1 MRNSVPSV
9 LGFEVEFDIGVL
21 KSGIEFDFGLGFS
34 KIQAELS
41 WKVNFS
47 ASGVI
52 FSQCIDSFIVW
63 GIELRI

>member
-1 MRNSVPSV
+1 MYNRSYLNSVPSV

-21 KSGIEFDFGLGFS
+21 ESGIEFDFGLGFS

-41 WKVNFS
+41 WK
-47 ASGVI
+47 
-52 FSQCIDSFIVW
+52 IVW